1 MTTNQSVPLIAAQQ
15 RRRFFTLLLML
26 GGIGLI
32 VAGVAFVGGTILE
45 EQDSFCA
52 SCHTVPETT
61 YFERTT
67 ALLADTS
74 APISDLATQH
84 YHLND
89 TFQCIQCHRGT
100 ASLSDRIQTLALG
113 ARDTL
118 IMVSGKAD
126 PTIEKSTVEQ
136 SVLVNAACVGC
147 HETTLLTFNGIQNHF
162 HNFLPQTGE
171 LLAQGKQMVGVQGGG
186 GFRTFNNIPL
196 TCTSCHLA
204 HKSVSADADPRLKF
218 MDVPMAQQACD
229 TCHQMG
235 GGEGAE
241 GGNSDD

>member
-1 MTTNQSVPLIAAQQ
+1 MWKILLIV
-15 RRRFFTLLLML
+15 
-26 GGIGLI
+26 GGIALILAGGL
-32 VAGVAFVGGTILE
+32 GFVGGTALE

-67 ALLADTS
+67 ALLADES
-74 APISDLATQH
+74 APVTDLATQH

-89 TFQCIQCHRGT
+89 QFQCIQCHRGT
-100 ASLSDRIQTLALG
+100 ANLSDRIQTLALG

-126 PTIEKSTVEQ
+126 PTIEKTSVEQ
-136 SVLVNAACVGC
+136 SVLVNAACVSC
-147 HETTLLTFNGIQNHF
+147 HESTLLTFSGIQNHF

-171 LLAQGKQMVGVQGGG
+171 LLAQGKQMTGLSGRN
-186 GFRTFNNIPL
+186 FRTVNNAPL

-204 HKSVSADADPRLKF
+204 HKSVGADADPRLKF
-218 MDVPMAQQACD
+218 IDVPTAQQGCE
-229 TCHQMG
+229 TCHLMG